1 MRLKLIHRKNKIQ
14 KCKSGNFEILEVNI
28 FRSGNPVATLEKET
42 LIRNFWDD
50 ALHILEYFYIHSD

>member
-14 KCKSGNFEILEVNI
+14 KCKSGNFKILEVNI
-28 FRSGNPVATLEKET
+28 FRRGNPVATLEKET

-50 ALHILEYFYIHSD
+50 ALYILE